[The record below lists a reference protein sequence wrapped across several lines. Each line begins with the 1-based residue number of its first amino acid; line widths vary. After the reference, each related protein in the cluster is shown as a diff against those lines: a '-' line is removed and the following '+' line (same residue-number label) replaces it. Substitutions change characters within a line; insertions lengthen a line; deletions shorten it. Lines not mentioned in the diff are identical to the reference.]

1 MNTYPINYIIR
12 PYKNNFEYRKYFRL
26 LTNMN
31 ENTYQK
37 KVNEV
42 QSLDNSIDKESIDEI
57 SYDDVS
63 VNNFLNFIYANTKE
77 YKIFKHLYYKAAN
90 QMLSEDLETGLT
102 ILLSYSYLYH
112 FHLCLVDF
120 FKNKNE
126 FNETNENYNNLLLL
140 L

>member
-12 PYKNNFEYRKYFRL
+12 EYENNFEYRKYFRL

-37 KVNEV
+37 KVNEA
-42 QSLDNSIDKESIDEI
+42 QSLDNSIDKETIDEI

-63 VNNFLNFIYANTKE
+63 VNKFLNFIYANTKE
-77 YKIFKHLYYKAAN
+77 YEIFKQLYYKAAN

-102 ILLSYSYLYH
+102 ILLSYNYLYH

-120 FKNKNE
+120 FTNKNE
-126 FNETNENYNNLLLL
+126 FNETNKNYEKLLLL